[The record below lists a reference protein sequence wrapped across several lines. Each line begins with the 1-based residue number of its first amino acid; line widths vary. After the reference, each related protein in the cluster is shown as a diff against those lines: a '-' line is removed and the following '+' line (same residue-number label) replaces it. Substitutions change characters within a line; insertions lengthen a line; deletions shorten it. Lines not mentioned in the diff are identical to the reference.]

1 MGKFRIIPSIYLYNG
16 NVVDKETKEIVGDGD
31 AVELATFYNNRG
43 ADELLV
49 FDLSSSDSE
58 HDANIGTMIKIQD
71 AVDIQMIVGGNVKR
85 LEDVKK
91 YIYTGAKKAILDMS
105 KDTNVEIVKEASERF
120 GSDKIAVMLNK
131 DYDFSK
137 IKQLKYDGVSLI
149 IADSC
154 ANECIGLGIK
164 ILAFNCNFTFNDM
177 VEFGKQDKVYG
188 ISDNSFAGDFDFLNF
203 KAQLKEEGVNTIV
216 FESAMSFD
224 QFKKNSDGM
233 IPVVVQDYKTDK
245 VLMVAYMNEEAFN
258 LTIKTGKMTYFS
270 RSRNEIWVKGV
281 TSGHFQYVK
290 ELSMDCDLDTM
301 LAKVY
306 QVGVPCHTGA
316 DTCFFNTLV
325 KKEYDESNPMRVFE
339 DVYNVILDRKKNPKE
354 GSYTNYLFDKG
365 IDKILKKVG
374 EEATEIVIA
383 AKNPDPQE
391 VKYEISDFLYH
402 VMVLM
407 AERNNKRTFKKIGI
421 WVLKHQYINYKNFI
435 LNRVTTGCPI
445 SFVEKKIFV

>member
-1 MGKFRIIPSIYLYNG
+1 MGKFRVIPSIYLYNG

-105 KDTNVEIVKEASERF
+105 KDTNVEMVKEASERF

-164 ILAFNCNFTFNDM
+164 VLAFNCNFTFNDM

-407 AERNNKRTFKKIGI
+407 AEKGVSWKEITKELSRR
-421 WVLKHQYINYKNFI
+421 
-435 LNRVTTGCPI
+435 
-445 SFVEKKIFV
+445 

>member
-137 IKQLKYDGVSLI
+137 IKQLKYDSVSLI

-154 ANECIGLGIK
+154 ANECIGSGIK
-164 ILAFNCNFTFNDM
+164 VLAFNCNFTFNDM

-407 AERNNKRTFKKIGI
+407 AEKGVSWKEITKELSRR
-421 WVLKHQYINYKNFI
+421 
-435 LNRVTTGCPI
+435 
-445 SFVEKKIFV
+445 

>member
-203 KAQLKEEGVNTIV
+203 KTQLKEEGVNTIV

-290 ELSMDCDLDTM
+290 ELFMDCDLDTM

-407 AERNNKRTFKKIGI
+407 AEKGVSWKEITKELSRR
-421 WVLKHQYINYKNFI
+421 
-435 LNRVTTGCPI
+435 
-445 SFVEKKIFV
+445 

>member
-1 MGKFRIIPSIYLYNG
+1 MK
-16 NVVDKETKEIVGDGD
+16 
-31 AVELATFYNNRG
+31 
-43 ADELLV
+43 LLV

-105 KDTNVEIVKEASERF
+105 KDANVEIVKEASERF

-164 ILAFNCNFTFNDM
+164 VLAFNCNFTFNDM

-407 AERNNKRTFKKIGI
+407 AEKGVSWKEITKELSRR
-421 WVLKHQYINYKNFI
+421 
-435 LNRVTTGCPI
+435 
-445 SFVEKKIFV
+445 

>member
-105 KDTNVEIVKEASERF
+105 KDTNVEMVKEAYERF

-164 ILAFNCNFTFNDM
+164 VLALNCNFTFNDM

-407 AERNNKRTFKKIGI
+407 AEKGVSWKEITKELSRR
-421 WVLKHQYINYKNFI
+421 
-435 LNRVTTGCPI
+435 
-445 SFVEKKIFV
+445 

>member
-105 KDTNVEIVKEASERF
+105 KDANVEIVKEASERF

-137 IKQLKYDGVSLI
+137 IKQLKYDGVYLI

-164 ILAFNCNFTFNDM
+164 VLALNCNFTFNDM

-407 AERNNKRTFKKIGI
+407 AEKGVSWKEITKELSRR
-421 WVLKHQYINYKNFI
+421 
-435 LNRVTTGCPI
+435 
-445 SFVEKKIFV
+445 

>member
-105 KDTNVEIVKEASERF
+105 KDANVEIVKEASERF

-154 ANECIGLGIK
+154 ANECIGSGIK
-164 ILAFNCNFTFNDM
+164 VLAFNCNFTFNDM

-407 AERNNKRTFKKIGI
+407 AEKGVSWKEITKELSRR
-421 WVLKHQYINYKNFI
+421 
-435 LNRVTTGCPI
+435 
-445 SFVEKKIFV
+445 

>member
-105 KDTNVEIVKEASERF
+105 KDANVEIVKEASERF

-164 ILAFNCNFTFNDM
+164 VLALNCNFTFNDM

-270 RSRNEIWVKGV
+270 RSRNEIWVKGL

-407 AERNNKRTFKKIGI
+407 AEKGVSWKEITKELSRR
-421 WVLKHQYINYKNFI
+421 
-435 LNRVTTGCPI
+435 
-445 SFVEKKIFV
+445 

>member
-105 KDTNVEIVKEASERF
+105 KDANVEIVKEASERF

-164 ILAFNCNFTFNDM
+164 VLAFNCNFTFNDM

-233 IPVVVQDYKTDK
+233 IPVVVQNYKTDK

-407 AERNNKRTFKKIGI
+407 AEKGVSWKEITKELSRR
-421 WVLKHQYINYKNFI
+421 
-435 LNRVTTGCPI
+435 
-445 SFVEKKIFV
+445 

>member
-154 ANECIGLGIK
+154 ANECIGSGIK
-164 ILAFNCNFTFNDM
+164 VLAFNRNFTFNDM

-407 AERNNKRTFKKIGI
+407 AEKGVSWKEITKELSRR
-421 WVLKHQYINYKNFI
+421 
-435 LNRVTTGCPI
+435 
-445 SFVEKKIFV
+445 

>member
-105 KDTNVEIVKEASERF
+105 KDANVEIVKEASERF

-164 ILAFNCNFTFNDM
+164 VLALNCNFTFNDM

-188 ISDNSFAGDFDFLNF
+188 ISDNSFSGDFDFL
-203 KAQLKEEGVNTIV
+203 QLKEEGVNTIV

-407 AERNNKRTFKKIGI
+407 AEKGVSWKEITKELSRR
-421 WVLKHQYINYKNFI
+421 
-435 LNRVTTGCPI
+435 
-445 SFVEKKIFV
+445 

>member
-31 AVELATFYNNRG
+31 AVELSTFYNNRG

-105 KDTNVEIVKEASERF
+105 KDANVEIVKEASERF

-164 ILAFNCNFTFNDM
+164 VLAFNCNFTFNDM

-407 AERNNKRTFKKIGI
+407 AEKGVSWKEITKELSRR
-421 WVLKHQYINYKNFI
+421 
-435 LNRVTTGCPI
+435 
-445 SFVEKKIFV
+445 

>member
-105 KDTNVEIVKEASERF
+105 KDANVEIVKEASERF

-164 ILAFNCNFTFNDM
+164 VLAFNCNFTFNDM

-233 IPVVVQDYKTDK
+233 IPVVVQDYKTDQ

-407 AERNNKRTFKKIGI
+407 AEKGVSWKEITKELSRR
-421 WVLKHQYINYKNFI
+421 
-435 LNRVTTGCPI
+435 
-445 SFVEKKIFV
+445 

>member
-164 ILAFNCNFTFNDM
+164 VLAFNCNFTFNDM

-407 AERNNKRTFKKIGI
+407 AEKGVSWKEMTKELSRR
-421 WVLKHQYINYKNFI
+421 
-435 LNRVTTGCPI
+435 
-445 SFVEKKIFV
+445 

>member
-154 ANECIGLGIK
+154 ANECIGSGIK
-164 ILAFNCNFTFNDM
+164 VLAFNCNFTFNDM

-216 FESAMSFD
+216 LESAMSFD

-407 AERNNKRTFKKIGI
+407 AEKGVSWKEITKELSRR
-421 WVLKHQYINYKNFI
+421 
-435 LNRVTTGCPI
+435 
-445 SFVEKKIFV
+445 

>member
-203 KAQLKEEGVNTIV
+203 KAQLKEEGVNTIF

-407 AERNNKRTFKKIGI
+407 AEKGVSWKEITKELSRR
-421 WVLKHQYINYKNFI
+421 
-435 LNRVTTGCPI
+435 
-445 SFVEKKIFV
+445 

>member
-177 VEFGKQDKVYG
+177 VEFGKLDKVYG

-281 TSGHFQYVK
+281 TSGHFLYVK

-407 AERNNKRTFKKIGI
+407 AEKGVSWKEITKELSRR
-421 WVLKHQYINYKNFI
+421 
-435 LNRVTTGCPI
+435 
-445 SFVEKKIFV
+445 

>member
-164 ILAFNCNFTFNDM
+164 VLAFNCNFTFNDM

-339 DVYNVILDRKKNPKE
+339 DVYNVILDRKKHPKE

-383 AKNPDPQE
+383 AKNPDPEE

-402 VMVLM
+402 MMVLM
-407 AERNNKRTFKKIGI
+407 AEKGVSWKEITKELSRR
-421 WVLKHQYINYKNFI
+421 
-435 LNRVTTGCPI
+435 
-445 SFVEKKIFV
+445 

>member
-1 MGKFRIIPSIYLYNG
+1 MGKFRIISSIYLYNG

-164 ILAFNCNFTFNDM
+164 VLAFNCNFTFNDM

-407 AERNNKRTFKKIGI
+407 AEKGVSWKEITKELSRR
-421 WVLKHQYINYKNFI
+421 
-435 LNRVTTGCPI
+435 
-445 SFVEKKIFV
+445 

>member
-105 KDTNVEIVKEASERF
+105 KDANVEIVKEASERF

-164 ILAFNCNFTFNDM
+164 VLAFNCNFTFNDM

-407 AERNNKRTFKKIGI
+407 AEKGVTWEEITEE
-421 WVLKHQYINYKNFI
+421 LA
-435 LNRVTTGCPI
+435 NR
-445 SFVEKKIFV
+445 

>member
-105 KDTNVEIVKEASERF
+105 KDTKVEIVKEASERF

-164 ILAFNCNFTFNDM
+164 VLAFNCNFTFNDM

-407 AERNNKRTFKKIGI
+407 AEKGVSWKEITKELSRR
-421 WVLKHQYINYKNFI
+421 
-435 LNRVTTGCPI
+435 
-445 SFVEKKIFV
+445 